1 MNPRILRAAPAIA
14 STANAASYT
23 LPKVLSAKVH
33 HALDLAIAGSLAA
46 GGAWYWNRNRHAAIA
61 SWACGGAMLGL
72 TLLTSYPGKGR
83 RYLKFRLH
91 GKVERAMAALVAAIP
106 TVLRVE
112 DERQRLHFEI
122 EAGLLT
128 AVSNLT
134 SFEAAE

>member
-1 MNPRILRAAPAIA
+1 MNPNVSR
-14 STANAASYT
+14 TANALSYA
-23 LPKVLSAKVH
+23 LPKMVSAKAH

-83 RYLKFRLH
+83 RYVRFSLH
-91 GKVERAMAALVAAIP
+91 GKIERGMAA
-106 TVLRVE
+106 VLAGMPGILRLR

-134 SFEAAE
+134 SFDHST

>member
-1 MNPRILRAAPAIA
+1 VNPTVSKA
-14 STANAASYT
+14 ANALSYA
-23 LPKVLSAKVH
+23 LPKIMSPNAH

-83 RYLKFRLH
+83 RYVRFSLH
-91 GKVERAMAALVAAIP
+91 GKIERGMAAVLAGIP
-106 TVLRVE
+106 EILRLR
-112 DERQRLHFEI
+112 DGRQRLHFEI

-134 SFEAAE
+134 SFDHST